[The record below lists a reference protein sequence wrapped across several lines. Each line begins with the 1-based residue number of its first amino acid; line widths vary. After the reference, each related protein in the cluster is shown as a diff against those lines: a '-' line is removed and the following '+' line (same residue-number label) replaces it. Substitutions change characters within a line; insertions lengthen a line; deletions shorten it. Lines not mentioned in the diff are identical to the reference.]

1 MAVALSAFMTMNTA
15 IAVVAISVGSLNL
28 HAVQMAV
35 EKSPPAD
42 SYRNVEATDRD
53 VQAAVK
59 FALADQQRREGSKPK
74 LLSVISA
81 EHQSVSADNFRLCL
95 SMDRSG
101 RTELARVVLSRN
113 AKKRWSMTVW
123 SWGACR

>member
-1 MAVALSAFMTMNTA
+1 MTMSNA
-15 IAVVAISVGSLNL
+15 IAAIAICAIGLNL
-28 HAVQMAV
+28 HAGQAGVDQSSA
-35 EKSPPAD
+35 AG
-42 SYRNVEATDRD
+42 SYRKVEVTDGD

-59 FALADQQRREGSKPK
+59 FALADQQRKDKGRST

-81 EHQSVSADNFRLCL
+81 ERQSVSADNFRLCL

-113 AKKRWSMTVW
+113 AKKRWSVTIW
-123 SWGACR
+123 AWGACR